1 MTRIHPI
8 TTSRATIGT
17 AVPLALGACL
27 LLLAPACGDPCAD
40 GTGTNCAPQ
49 DGTGSSD
56 GSAGTADTAATE
68 PSTAGTADGT
78 ADGGSGSAS
87 ATGSAT
93 EGDTETGGA
102 PEIEDFDPGTLIIP
116 MDTDHQDTGMLLA
129 YGLVH
134 RLLREDV
141 PVRWVIAQG
150 KAYGDVDFEATTVDV
165 ATGAEV
171 GTHGYRGGPFVIAQ
185 PDAAAALPIVM
196 DWQLEHPETTVHEV
210 VEPFSAHLGRRLG
223 RAPTIAIFAD
233 GNEDIAREY
242 LLAAAIP
249 DSLGDLTWPNDSPDL
264 LSVDE
269 VAGPTDTNHEDGAL
283 FAAEGQTRY
292 CQFMS
297 MHWGVADAEANPE
310 VVAEVGE
317 YLTHNTHFF
326 AECQAVSAFEN
337 LGHFLTPNGFEFADQ
352 PVDYDFFRADSP
364 FAQMDGPFESVGGSE
379 PAYTLPPGD
388 SYFFADT
395 VIITAAGT
403 PEGESDV
410 WMTGFRDGLCA
421 PDEHECPGSG
431 KVSYLGGHRYDVDVP
446 ISANP
451 TTQGARLFLNS
462 LFEAPCAL
470 E

>member
-1 MTRIHPI
+1 MIRAQPPHPCAI
-8 TTSRATIGT
+8 A
-17 AVPLALGACL
+17 ALLALAM
-27 LLLAPACGDPCAD
+27 PACTDPCAD
-40 GTGTNCAPQ
+40 GSDPSCAAQ
-49 DGTGSSD
+49 DGSGSSGAQTSSASSTTASGSSATLD
-56 GSAGTADTAATE
+56 GSGT
-68 PSTAGTADGT
+68 GT
-78 ADGGSGSAS
+78 ADGGSGTAS
-87 ATGSAT
+87 TGAPT
-93 EGDTETGGA
+93 DTETGG
-102 PEIEDFDPGTLIIP
+102 PELEDFDAGALIIP
-116 MDTDHQDTGMLLA
+116 MDIDFQDLGMLSA

-134 RLLREDV
+134 RLLREGV
-141 PVRWVIAQG
+141 PVYWVIAEG
-150 KAYGDVDFEATTVDV
+150 KAYGDVDFEATSVDV
-165 ATGAEV
+165 ATGADV
-171 GTHGYRGGPFVIAQ
+171 GTHGYRGGPWVVAE
-185 PDAAAALPIVM
+185 PDAAAARPIVM
-196 DWQLEHPETTVHEV
+196 EWQRERPDTAVHEAT
-210 VEPFSAHLGRRLG
+210 EPFTGHLGRRLVH
-223 RAPTIAIFAD
+223 APTLAVFAD
-233 GNEDIAREY
+233 GNEDIARDY
-242 LLAAAIP
+242 LLAAGIP
-249 DSLGDLTWPNDSPDL
+249 DSLGDLTWPDDSPDL
-264 LSVDE
+264 LSVEE

-337 LGHFLTPNGFEFADQ
+337 IGHFLTPQGFEFADR
-352 PVDYDFFRADSP
+352 PDAYDFSRADSP
-364 FAQMDGPFESVGGSE
+364 FGQIDGPFESVGGSE
-379 PAYTLPPGD
+379 PAYTLPAGD
-388 SYFFADT
+388 SYFFPNT

-421 PDEHECPGSG
+421 PDDHECPGSG
-431 KVSYLGGHRYDVDVP
+431 KVSYLGGHRYAVDLP